1 MSKRK
6 AYNPRKAS
14 TGIIPPYQLMPLI
27 GPLDKL
33 ADLIKRGYLTDEEIM
48 CNEDLLPSQYLLMS
62 YLYQHTFLIEYL
74 QSAQDKPIAKYL
86 KSIRTVI
93 EKYLIKVMHHAVQD
107 CDMVIV
113 PEKVTF
119 GAIGAAKLIWFITHS
134 KKALYGLRHDEYM
147 KAVKESSTA
156 HLLKLKLDP
165 ECPVRHFV
173 NMDLSNKFIE
183 SF

>member
-1 MSKRK
+1 M
-6 AYNPRKAS
+6 
-14 TGIIPPYQLMPLI
+14 MPLI
-27 GPLDKL
+27 GPLDTL
-33 ADLIKRGYLTDEEIM
+33 ADLIRRGYLTDNEVK
-48 CNEDLLPSQYLLMS
+48 CNEDILPSEYFLVC
-62 YLYQHTFLIEYL
+62 YAYQHTFLIEYL
-74 QSAQDKPIAKYL
+74 KSAQDKPVAKYL

-93 EKYLIKVMHHAVQD
+93 EKYLTKVMHHSVQD

-113 PEKVTF
+113 PQKVTF
-119 GAIGAAKLIWFITHS
+119 GVIGMQKILWFLHNS
-134 KKALYGLRHDEYM
+134 KKALYGLRRDEYM
-147 KAVKESSTA
+147 KAVKESSIA